1 MGTELGRTL
10 SAKEPKCVGE
20 VLRFVNEGRGGCK
33 TTQTC
38 CCPPPGGE
46 EMLLLLLFWLEGKLR
61 SPFGLSW
68 LSILSTENRCNYF
81 CRTVRLKRR
90 KFPIKPNYNSNI
102 ISHRY

>member
-1 MGTELGRTL
+1 MGTELGRTS

-46 EMLLLLLFWLEGKLR
+46 EMLLLLLFWLKGKLR
-61 SPFGLSW
+61 SPSGLSW
-68 LSILSTENRCNYF
+68 LSILSTE
-81 CRTVRLKRR
+81 K
-90 KFPIKPNYNSNI
+90 IKKHGMQTEVNSQLQSSKVQYVSCI
-102 ISHRY
+102 

>member
-61 SPFGLSW
+61 SPSGLSW
-68 LSILSTENRCNYF
+68 LSILSTLLGNSIARLLSSE
-81 CRTVRLKRR
+81 TVFSCSGFTLGMLLTG
-90 KFPIKPNYNSNI
+90 N
-102 ISHRY
+102 

>member
-1 MGTELGRTL
+1 MGTELGRKL

-61 SPFGLSW
+61 SPSGLSW
-68 LSILSTENRCNYF
+68 LSILSTE
-81 CRTVRLKRR
+81 K
-90 KFPIKPNYNSNI
+90 IKKHGMQTEVNSQLQSSKVQYVSCI
-102 ISHRY
+102 